1 MSLWSKIRV
10 FAVFYCNAKCYII
23 CIADYCVPV
32 VFPRFW
38 HISLGEISKMA
49 LLVFLILTVTAEPF
63 DGIVFQSTV
72 CPCYTC
78 PVPGHEEI
86 MASF

>member
-1 MSLWSKIRV
+1 
-10 FAVFYCNAKCYII
+10 
-23 CIADYCVPV
+23 
-32 VFPRFW
+32 
-38 HISLGEISKMA
+38 MA

-72 CPCYTC
+72 CPCFTC